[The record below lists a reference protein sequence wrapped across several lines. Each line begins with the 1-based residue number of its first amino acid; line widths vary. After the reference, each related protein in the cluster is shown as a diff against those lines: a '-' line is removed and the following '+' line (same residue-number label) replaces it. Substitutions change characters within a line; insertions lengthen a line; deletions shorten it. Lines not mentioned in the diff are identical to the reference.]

1 MKINFPMSRL
11 DKGDINHGFSAMFD
25 SILVVCVGNICRSP
39 VGERLL
45 KQLLPEKH
53 IFSAGVGA
61 VVGSGV
67 DLTMEK
73 VAKSH
78 GLATAGHI
86 ARQITSDMCRKADL
100 ILSMSQD
107 ISEQIYYLAP
117 EARGKVML
125 YGKWMDGI
133 EIPDPFKQKEKVHER
148 AYQLLAQGAESW
160 VNIIRL
166 KL

>member
-1 MKINFPMSRL
+1 
-11 DKGDINHGFSAMFD
+11 MFE

-45 KQLLPEKH
+45 KNLLPEKH
-53 IFSAGVGA
+53 VFSAGVA

-73 VAKSH
+73 VANAR
-78 GLATAGHI
+78 GLDTAGHI
-86 ARQITSDMCRKADL
+86 ARQITPEMCKKADL
-100 ILSMSQD
+100 ILSMDQG
-107 ISEQIYYLAP
+107 ISEQVYYLAP

-125 YGKWMDGI
+125 FGKWINDV
-133 EIPDPFKQKEKVHER
+133 EIPDPYKQKQKAHEE
-148 AYQLLAQGAESW
+148 AYELLEQAAESW
-160 VNIIRL
+160 VNIIRM

>member
-1 MKINFPMSRL
+1 
-11 DKGDINHGFSAMFD
+11 MFE

-45 KQLLPEKH
+45 KNLLPEKH
-53 IFSAGVGA
+53 VSSAGVGA

-73 VAKSH
+73 VARAK
-78 GLATAGHI
+78 GLNTAGHI
-86 ARQITSDMCRKADL
+86 ARQITPEMCKQADL
-100 ILSMSQD
+100 ILSMDQG

-125 YGKWMDGI
+125 FGKWINDI
-133 EIPDPFKQKEKVHER
+133 EIPDPYRQKQKVHEE
-148 AYQLLAQGAESW
+148 AYQLIEQGAQSW
-160 VNIIRL
+160 VNIIRM
-166 KL
+166 KI

>member
-1 MKINFPMSRL
+1 
-11 DKGDINHGFSAMFD
+11 MFE

-45 KQLLPEKH
+45 KTLLPEKH
-53 IFSAGVGA
+53 IFSAGVSA
-61 VVGSGV
+61 VVGAGV

-78 GLATAGHI
+78 GLDTAGHI

-100 ILSMSQD
+100 ILSMGKD

-125 YGKWMDGI
+125 FGKWMDNI
-133 EIPDPFKQKEKVHER
+133 EIPDPYKQKQKVHEE
-148 AYQLLAQGAESW
+148 AYQLLDQAAATW
-160 VNIIRL
+160 VNIIRM